1 MPTPIL
7 ATKLYIPLPR
17 SNAVS
22 RPRLIERL
30 NEGLAMGR
38 KLTLISASAGFGKT
52 TLVSEWI
59 ATCERP
65 AAWLSLDEG
74 DSDPVRFISYLI
86 AALQTIKAGIGE
98 SLLAALQSH
107 QPPSTEAILTALLNE
122 IGTVSNDF
130 LFVLDDYHVID
141 SKSIDEALS
150 FLIEHLPLQ
159 MHLVIATREDPSLP
173 LARLRARGQL
183 TELRAVDLRFTPAE
197 AAEFLNRMM
206 GLDLSSGDVAALEA
220 RTEGWIAG
228 LQLAALSMQ
237 GREDSAGFIQA
248 FTGSHRYV
256 LDYLAEEVLQQQFD
270 PIRNFLLQ
278 TSILDRF
285 CAPLCDAVTERED
298 GKETLDIL
306 ERNNLFLI
314 PLDDKREWYRY
325 HRLFADVLQTHLM
338 EAQPDRVT
346 ALHSRASTWYERN
359 GLRSDAIRHALAA
372 RDFERAAN
380 LVESAFPVMNR
391 ERRFAT
397 LLGWLKALP
406 DELVRVRPVLCYG
419 YALASMACGENES
432 VEPRLRDAER
442 WLDTT
447 IYIGE
452 QLKSQSMGMVVADKE
467 EFRRL
472 PGLIALIRGGQA
484 LGRGDMPETLKY
496 ARRVLDLAPGED
508 YLMVGGAASQ
518 LGLVAWTNGDLDT
531 ARRMTA
537 DGIENLRLGGF
548 ISPAIGGAIVLADIQ
563 ITQGHLH
570 EALTT
575 YERGLQWATR
585 TGTPTLAVQGAA
597 DMYVGLSNLHYEH
610 NDLETAT
617 QCLLTS
623 QTLGELAGMPQNP
636 YRWRATM
643 ARIQQAQDDLDGALS
658 LLEEAERLY
667 DGNYSPNVRPVATRK
682 VRVWLAQ
689 GRLSEALNWARAQG
703 LTVENE
709 LSYLRE
715 FDHITLARVL
725 IARYKTDRIEGDLH
739 AALGLLARLL
749 QAAEEGGRNG
759 SVIEILILQALA
771 HQAQGDQSRALGS
784 LERAVTLAEP
794 EGYIRIFVDEG
805 EAMRLLILDFRF
817 AIEKSAHNGIHPL
830 SGNVDK
836 LLSAFPQTAVN
847 TPKSK
852 IKNQKSEIV
861 EPLSERE
868 LEVLKLLRSELSG
881 PEIAGQL
888 IVSLNTLRTHTK
900 NIYNKL
906 GVNNRRAA
914 VRLAEELDLF

>member
-667 DGNYSPNVRPVATRK
+667 DGN
-682 VRVWLAQ
+682 
-689 GRLSEALNWARAQG
+689 
-703 LTVENE
+703 
-709 LSYLRE
+709 
-715 FDHITLARVL
+715 
-725 IARYKTDRIEGDLH
+725 
-739 AALGLLARLL
+739 
-749 QAAEEGGRNG
+749 
-759 SVIEILILQALA
+759 
-771 HQAQGDQSRALGS
+771 
-784 LERAVTLAEP
+784 
-794 EGYIRIFVDEG
+794 
-805 EAMRLLILDFRF
+805 
-817 AIEKSAHNGIHPL
+817 
-830 SGNVDK
+830 
-836 LLSAFPQTAVN
+836 
-847 TPKSK
+847 
-852 IKNQKSEIV
+852 
-861 EPLSERE
+861 
-868 LEVLKLLRSELSG
+868 
-881 PEIAGQL
+881 
-888 IVSLNTLRTHTK
+888 
-900 NIYNKL
+900 
-906 GVNNRRAA
+906 
-914 VRLAEELDLF
+914 